1 MLANHLSGIYLYSG
15 KAITR
20 VAGQGDPI
28 DRKPRFTY
36 VSALTNGGAGRVLFS
51 ASTFPG
57 GDGVFD
63 EDRNP
68 IARQAD
74 PAPEGGVFTSVS
86 LPGVNDRAEMAFV
99 AGNSR
104 GPNDLYLLSGGI
116 LNRILSTGDPAPG
129 GGTFFD
135 FYNPSLNNKGE
146 IAFVGVVFPSYN
158 WGLYVG
164 SGVFRRLVSSGD
176 PAPGGGT
183 FTSFGHSVS
192 LNDSGQILFSA
203 LVATP
208 GRSGI
213 FLWSAGSVQSVAQ
226 QGDAAPGG
234 GSFLSVLQPSMNA
247 SGQVAFGARGVPV
260 LRGCAEQHRA
270 IGRSGAGR
278 RHHCWRVLSF
288 TERRRASRASGDRGQ
303 PRRYLPVLRR
313 SAKHHRWRTGP
324 RAGRRRLRVCQ
335 FPSARCAVPGR
346 VRGGRLWHHR
356 RLPRDAAVIRQQ
368 RHRRHP
374 VRIRLHRRHR
384 RHQGKGS
391 RRSAVWT
398 LTSVQSMIC
407 RHRRISG
414 ACLRRESRLA
424 ARSMAPPPCRA
435 SRRAR
440 IRRTSRAP
448 RGTASFHTA

>member
-1 MLANHLSGIYLYSG
+1 LNAAGQIAFQGRVSGVPGAGVFLYSKGGLTQVMRPQQPSPEGDLFRQALDPAVNSAGQVVFTGMLANHLTGIYLYSG

-86 LPGVNDRAEMAFV
+86 LPGVNDRGEMAFV

-116 LNRILSTGDPAPG
+116 LNRILSTGDPAPE
-129 GGTFFD
+129 GGTFSD

-146 IAFVGVVFPSYN
+146 IAFVGNVFPFYN

-183 FTSFGHSVS
+183 FASFGHSAS

-213 FLWSAGSVQSVAQ
+213 FLWSEGSVQSVAQ

-247 SGQVAFGARGVPV
+247 SGQVAFGTNLTSGEWGVFLFSGGVLSSIARSGDPAPGGGTIAGASSPSLNDAGQVALQATVGSRGVIY
-260 LRGCAEQHRA
+260 LFSDG
-270 IGRSGAGR
+270 
-278 RHHCWRVLSF
+278 VLSTIVGGQDPAPGGGVF
-288 TERRRASRASGDRGQ
+288 AFVNSPQLDARSRVAFLGAVSSSTGAFLATPYASGC
-303 PRRYLPVLRR
+303 
-313 SAKHHRWRTGP
+313 TGVIVDTKE
-324 RAGRRRLRVCQ
+324 REAV
-335 FPSARCAVPGR
+335 AR
-346 VRGGRLWHHR
+346 
-356 RLPRDAAVIRQQ
+356 
-368 RHRRHP
+368 
-374 VRIRLHRRHR
+374 
-384 RHQGKGS
+384 
-391 RRSAVWT
+391 
-398 LTSVQSMIC
+398 QSG
-407 RHRRISG
+407 H
-414 ACLRRESRLA
+414 
-424 ARSMAPPPCRA
+424 
-435 SRRAR
+435 
-440 IRRTSRAP
+440 
-448 RGTASFHTA
+448 